1 MSIFAHNKQASKH
14 EVRKNFL
21 SKNCLWDL
29 SEIISEPFIEN
40 LTVKWHS
47 QLERKK
53 FYLIQNILSKK
64 SSNNNFTLNPSKS
77 LSRRHLISS
86 SFNLSLLLS
95 HRSRHTTVRAD
106 MCTHRVLW
114 MLQLP
119 FCHLALPSHSMQT
132 ASTLSLSLPSSSLS
146 LLMYSQCAQM
156 LKIKK

>member
-86 SFNLSLLLS
+86 SFNLSLSCS
-95 HRSRHTTVRAD
+95 HTDLGTQQCEQICAHIE
-106 MCTHRVLW
+106 C
-114 MLQLP
+114 
-119 FCHLALPSHSMQT
+119 FECF
-132 ASTLSLSLPSSSLS
+132 SSLS
-146 LLMYSQCAQM
+146 VTLLFQAIRCEQHRRCLSHC
-156 LKIKK
+156 LHLHFLSWCTVSVRRCWK